1 MAEEGDST
9 DKTEDPTS
17 KRLEEALKRGDVVK
31 SQEVNTWFVIA
42 GATLVLMAFSGGM
55 GDGLTA
61 TMRGLIANAHD
72 IRVDGPALPG
82 LFQRIGVEMLAAISL
97 PFLVLMLAAL
107 IGNMIQHKLV
117 WSLEALAPKLSKI
130 SPAAGLKR
138 MFSKQALANFAKGL
152 VKLVLVGSVLTAL
165 MWPERGRL
173 EGLERTDP
181 AAVLPLT
188 QSLALKLMGAVVAM
202 LAVVAAADYLFQYR
216 QWYERQKMSLREM
229 KEEFKQTEGDPAIRG
244 KLRQMRQTRGRRRMM
259 AKVPKAAVVITNPT
273 HYAIALQYERG
284 MEAPICVAKGVDAVA
299 LNIRKIAGEHSVPI
313 VENVA
318 LARALHATVELDQA
332 IPPEH
337 YKAVAEVIGYVMK
350 LRRGVAAKRP

>member
-55 GDGLTA
+55 GDGLTT

-244 KLRQMRQTRGRRRMM
+244 KLRQMRQARGRRRMM

-299 LNIRKIAGEHSVPI
+299 LNIRKVAGEHSIPI